1 MQQSVSLQISRSDTL
16 PMQWILQKFEDT
28 AKLAEALD
36 RLGIAYSWHKVVP
49 FVGDLE
55 PEPEVPDPNNV
66 ILFGS
71 YALWRHAE
79 RKGYRP
85 GVFKLTPFL
94 HQEAW
99 HPYLLN
105 GPDALLVTLRDI
117 PERLAGETRDWFL
130 RPVDDAKQEPGNVKS
145 SAEIRN
151 LANRVLALD
160 EHEIPNGSLRHNTEL
175 MLTRPVRILKEWRLW
190 VVKDEIITYSL
201 YKEGGRVIYRSE
213 IDADALAFA
222 RVMVAANPDYAPAY
236 VIDICR
242 TEEGLKLL
250 ETNCLNA
257 AGFYAADLMK
267 LASAIEAMPA
277 E

>member
-1 MQQSVSLQISRSDTL
+1 
-16 PMQWILQKFEDT
+16 MQWILQKFEDT

-55 PEPEVPDPNNV
+55 PEPVVANPQNV
-66 ILFGS
+66 VLFGS
-71 YALWRHAE
+71 YTLWRYA
-79 RKGYRP
+79 KKKSYWP

-105 GPDALLVTLRDI
+105 GPDAFLVTLGDI

-160 EHEIPNGSLRHNTEL
+160 EHEIPNGSLRHDTEL

-201 YKEGGRVIYRSE
+201 YKEGSRVIYRSE

-222 RVMVAANPDYAPAY
+222 RAMVAANPDYAPAY

-277 E
+277 Q